1 MSVIAGVDD
10 VFFLARILEAARQVG
25 VAVES
30 IPAAR
35 IQQHLLQSPAQAVIL
50 DLNSA
55 SAVEVIRKVKQDP
68 ATQQVPVV
76 GFVSHVAA
84 EVVSAAKIAGCDVVL
99 ARNCCAGWVATA
111 SPQARCCD
119 WPESEGACGWCPRL

>member
-35 IQQHLLQSPAQAVIL
+35 IQQHLVQSPAQAVIL

-55 SAVEVIRKVKQDP
+55 SAVDVIRKVKQDP
-68 ATQQVPVV
+68 ATRQVPVV

-84 EVVSAAKIAGCDVVL
+84 EVVAAAKTAGCDVVL
-99 ARNCCAGWVATA
+99 ARSAFTKQLPELLRGLGRDGTA
-111 SPQARCCD
+111 PG
-119 WPESEGACGWCPRL
+119 EVLRLA

>member
-68 ATQQVPVV
+68 ATRQVPVV

-84 EVVSAAKIAGCDVVL
+84 EVVSAAKTAGCDVVL
-99 ARNCCAGWVATA
+99 ARSAFNKQLPKLLRGLGRDGIAPGEVL
-111 SPQARCCD
+111 
-119 WPESEGACGWCPRL
+119 RLA